1 MEKQKASK
9 DTQIVRQSSLKL
21 ILEHSQTCN
30 TCLTLKE
37 LVTMTECLREYVE
50 YGYNKE
56 IGTRF
61 DKIEEYIKNKKY

>member
-9 DTQIVRQSSLKL
+9 ETQIVRQSSLKL

-37 LVTMTECLREYVE
+37 LVTMTSVLTEYVE
-50 YGYNKE
+50 YGYTKE
-56 IGTRF
+56 LGDRF